1 MINNRILLQILA
13 AMTKKERKHFREFL
27 ECSYF
32 NSNPLLINLL
42 LVFDHWLSGSRKKE
56 LTFEVVRKKIG
67 IAASTLEKSMS
78 QTLTLLRK
86 FILEEELRR
95 SQVQDHGQVLNWLHQ
110 RGLENKWLEMESRK
124 YAKKQSLIPKS
135 VEGLYEEFTLSHS
148 VVKIRS
154 GLPRVGGESMFKDS
168 LLKLEVFYVVSRLKY
183 TCATLNE
190 WRVFGGNKPEVS
202 LDKILERLIGIGGLL
217 PSLGEAYRRILTL
230 LESDSPPL
238 EQVREMLDF
247 MENNGGEFSQEDTFD
262 LFSYLLNSC
271 FRGVDLGQKEKS
283 ELVYNIYI
291 SMLDRGLLTT
301 GRYMNSGHFKNLV
314 SLKARSGRLESARKF
329 IEDYA
334 SFLSPEDQ
342 EILRTYTLGVVSFY
356 AEDYSEAIALFKDV
370 LAKSPEDLFW
380 SIESR
385 IMIWRAYFESYEVL
399 DLPEQDEM
407 DRNYN
412 AFRIS
417 IARNKKLSAYHKSC
431 YQNYIRIFYRLI
443 QQDSAIKGPEQV
455 EQLKGLYK
463 EADGLKELANKKW
476 LMEAISR
483 RIELRTKK

>member
-13 AMTKKERKHFREFL
+13 AMTRKERKHFREFL

-56 LTFEVVRKKIG
+56 LTFDMVQKKIG

-78 QTLTLLRK
+78 QILTLLRK

-95 SQVQDHGQVLNWLHQ
+95 GQTQDPGQVLNWLHQ

-135 VEGLYEEFTLSHS
+135 VEGLYQEFTLSHG

-154 GLPRVGGESMFKDS
+154 GQPRVGGESMFKDPI
-168 LLKLEVFYVVSRLKY
+168 LKLEVFYVVNRLKY
-183 TCATLNE
+183 ACATLNE

-202 LDKILERLIGIGGLL
+202 GEEILERLVQIGGVI
-217 PSLGEAYRRILTL
+217 PSLGEAYLRILEL

-238 EQVREMLDF
+238 ERVREMLDF
-247 MENNGGEFSQEDTFD
+247 MEANGGDFSVEDTFD

-291 SMLDRGLLTT
+291 SMLERGLLTT
-301 GRYMNSGHFKNLV
+301 GKYMNSGHFKNLV
-314 SLKARSGRLESARKF
+314 SLQARSGRLDAARKF
-329 IEDYA
+329 IGDYA
-334 SFLSPEDQ
+334 SYLSPEDQ
-342 EILRTYTLGVVSFY
+342 GILKIYTLGVVSFY
-356 AEDYSEAIALFKDV
+356 AKEYSEAISLFRKV
-370 LAKSPEDLFW
+370 LADSPEDLFW

-385 IMIWRAYFESYEVL
+385 IMIWRSYFESYEVL

-455 EQLKGLYK
+455 DQLKELYK
-463 EADGLKELANKKW
+463 EAEGLTELANKRW
-476 LMEAISR
+476 LLDAISR